1 MDALRED
8 VENAIHSAGEEVTQI
23 AAETIRE
30 QVESQV
36 KSAVV
41 EAAKRV
47 DKEFSIR
54 RVWHQAAWRDA
65 LCDPASGHFARGSFE
80 AGLRLLV
87 ELAKGCSTEALL
99 QRTLD
104 LYVSARQSKI
114 SAATAIARYLEKG
127 EELVVP
133 CFVEEMAGCYMAVR
147 RNDGALELGVCATRG
162 QRFHAIRAPWGREER
177 DVVLSCESARLKS
190 VATWIAL
197 LSYADNT
204 ERFYTHTLPY
214 VARGELQQGG
224 EWRVT
229 PPSGLEDDAS
239 GVAALLCAIKFA
251 SRRESVVTELRLAL
265 ARRAVAEASLQSS
278 LNLADRRA
286 LYAGAQGIAA
296 AARLEGESN
305 LVAEV
310 ASVAKSLFD
319 LASLDDARYWRLC
332 NDESSA
338 DVDMSAITRF
348 PLFDGVCEVI
358 DEDALAGGCR
368 SALLVRPADA
378 VAVGDQA
385 RTFSEASMAVRACAE
400 ACALLANDGPLA
412 RGERGRLVRRSLI
425 EHLALRV
432 LPTSFEECI
441 RDEAERC
448 ELLRAIAVCAHHY
461 AADATL
467 KTRQDYAAR
476 VATAAKLL
484 CVVDAVARVEAAH
497 GDRSREDA
505 FVRRYGGRADDS
517 SARYVAGA
525 RNIVGLLSRTAPTL
539 LLTDPACLCA
549 IVAALDYFGPLA
561 ANAKP
566 LFDWS
571 DAFFDDQDQCLFGNE
586 LAVEYGLR
594 PELAVEY
601 VAGARHDLLHL
612 APALLH
618 FRDAHA
624 ILRILL
630 VADGLFGAS
639 PRSTADAAPIFSW
652 DQKRSCLI
660 VSVFG
665 RDLTGLSDSAL
676 DRALGKGRGFFDS
689 LPKNFSIFGGSRRGV
704 HNTDTR
710 ASLADPSLLA
720 GSPVTNESDVLHLAT
735 LPSFNDALSARDSE
749 LVLQYL
755 TAQYCRIPLL
765 LQFFSGPSRFAALGC
780 AELQSVLDAAFF
792 EPGQLRICEYE
803 GATRVE
809 TAPAP
814 KAALA
819 TRFGLIVNELI
830 NAPDVVINAVD
841 AFLERI
847 RELDPGKAS
856 GLRDGGHA
864 AAITYAVRFLA
875 RLEGYVLLVLGL
887 APFPH
892 ALNLHRES
900 WTDDRLK
907 KLRQSLAVALRTEIS
922 AMLERW
928 LRRTSTE
935 DLQDGCLI
943 QASLAMCYRYVFG
956 VTAQIDGDAQCDAAT
971 RLLTAWLFLT
981 QNWHFEDSGSKK
993 KVSLQRQLKSR
1004 ILAIGSSMTSR
1015 QCPIDAPPLLSPPAS
1030 ELFGCF
1036 AQNRCAIVHW
1046 ARQGGAHVNFCFETI
1061 ARKLSERRAA
1071 KGEAESPRI
1080 PPPDKS
1086 RTWIELDSDSAGWA
1100 QQKRGVGRF
1109 APMVCDASPGIPRAS
1124 DASYEAWLRS
1134 SLEAS
1139 AMRCDVECDLQV
1151 GEFVVR
1157 GQKLQVLDRDISLR
1171 SDLADALEASAE
1183 NMQCAEL
1190 SSAKY
1195 RRLRRLVAW
1204 RVDVAFWDPVE
1215 DSDSLLAKAQTGL
1228 DAAAG
1233 SLLAI
1238 AAALPSWVSAVM
1250 KKFAPVKLRVASWRI
1265 VSVTDDVCAVCAGVS
1280 AINNA
1285 QRLRAIVIKSPP
1297 SLQIFNRA
1305 VHGRRAHWI
1314 LSYASD
1320 AAVSFDDG
1328 HPYMDAD
1335 FDDDDSPVAANQDD
1349 PNHDD
1354 EEVCAPGT
1362 IQRSQETACFVPLV
1376 VTRTT
1381 SCERLCPSTM
1391 LSGLLPS
1398 ALLRSYR
1405 FWYVAPTTRLSPNVI
1420 LVGEPRESE
1429 EATRL
1434 TIVVDATRHDATV
1447 SRDNDKSVLV
1457 NLTVA
1462 PAGTEVGMIAEAL
1475 RALDAHSHVLAWSHP
1490 ATDLPIDFVSLPRLK
1505 LSFRGR
1511 RDNAARFVLW
1521 SDDFDGF
1528 LLDPRSPRSLSEN
1541 VRKLLAPL
1549 PTAVALTPI
1558 EQDVMRQH
1566 DIVILSSSIARPVIV
1581 RSQDLDTYEDS
1592 FDVIIERNDAEWIDA
1607 CGESRSYAY
1616 SVHLSEEWVTS
1627 PSLGASLSLLMYRAI
1642 SGGRYLVDA
1651 CETVLAIVSDSLPT
1665 AEEQQLWTTIE
1676 DVTATLHS
1684 GDARALR
1691 LRLALACIASHDD
1704 IRSMFFAEDGDN
1716 LKALPALER
1725 DYLQYARSSVIDACA
1740 RLDVADETK
1749 LVEAAFPA
1757 SRTGWDIQVANRAS
1771 LVRAVST
1778 SQGVAMDRIH
1788 PWRMEYPST
1797 NVPLCARDFKSSLL
1811 DDRTALEPFRAPKGE
1826 MQSADG
1832 KWTTEALSVVDGH
1845 HHGINSVSATFIN
1858 SQYFDRKEK
1867 KLRNLRDEFVLIL
1880 EIMTGHV
1887 AVDDQLLA
1895 SATTRIDLALLLVSS
1910 TDWRSAP
1917 PGLVSI
1923 IALCAKYSNAIAAV
1937 KSALPG
1943 SYEAAIEETRAK
1955 LGKTKRG
1962 IFGQVKGAAKAAV
1975 AAGKAML
1982 NETSSKEDKA
1992 DIIARTNEKM
2002 LRRIHKALLEANLPP
2017 NEVIPISELQY
2028 QLRDVA
2034 APSLQKV
2041 RASRLWDAS
2050 TRVLPGTVDRSSFSF
2065 ETTGDFESF
2074 GDKHALGS
2082 ALIADHLVTTST
2094 DEPDEDVDIP
2104 IPFDLSRSEK
2114 RAGTAMARSTLERLR
2129 NDFTL
2134 LIDKRRSASKSK
2146 KTLKALGGAHF
2157 DQTQFAAGIS
2167 EESVASKLRAV
2178 AKTLWES
2185 ARNDEV
2191 ALRTHIETT
2200 IGLANKV
2207 TNVERI
2213 RVARMAGQEPRIT
2226 FSRVVNALLSNRGA
2240 EDLSRLNRDC
2250 DVPSVLDSAVRALIV
2265 EGRMVAR
2272 RRAAAAVTSLA
2283 EVVQGRKPGSDE
2295 GTVECRLALQAATA
2309 AVSTPRVTVKRDGG
2323 AATIDPRYVVFEF
2336 ASSIVLRSQQHELVR
2351 TFLDAERAHGHLVHQ
2366 MIMGSGKTTV
2376 VAPLLA
2382 LLFGDA
2388 SRTVTAVAP
2397 RSLIE
2402 MTRGV
2407 YRSQFSAPLL
2417 LRPVFTLEF
2426 QRTTEVTPAL
2436 VRRLDFA
2443 RESRAV
2449 IVAAP
2454 SCVKAFVLKFIELQH
2469 ESVRDKIELSSH
2481 MTGQGFLAKVK
2492 NAALGDSRRR
2502 SAEVDRRE
2510 RSRERERRLYAQAF
2524 ELLHNGVALLD
2535 EVDLLLHPLK
2545 SELNWPSGSA
2555 EPLDFTA
2562 PSYGGGTTGA
2572 RWRLPWFLI
2581 DAVLVASGSPTG
2593 LDSQLA
2599 TAYGS
2604 TAAHA
2609 LADALRRGFA
2619 AKTLQAVPHLVLLD
2633 RQFYETEM
2641 LPHLSEMLVSKFF
2654 ATEGVLRGFESGCA
2668 TKEARQYLTDIEV
2681 HSSTRVR
2688 QLPDEQIKYFNL
2700 GRGWLRTYLP
2710 WVLSKI
2716 NRVGFGT
2723 LSPEQIRH
2731 NEPRGRRFLAV
2742 PFVGKDKPT
2751 EASEFSNPEVAIGLT
2766 ILSLRYE
2773 GLRQAACR
2781 AMLSGLRDGFAQ
2793 EHGPPNK
2800 RPSALTY
2807 NEIIVSAGGKVR
2819 GFTPTDKFQLEAKP
2833 RLTAV
2838 PVDDDEADLW
2848 QKLWPLSSLDIRDS
2862 EQLGTL
2868 HRLLKHNP
2876 KAVFRY
2882 LDEHA
2887 FPQALVYRST
2897 KLSASGQVLGEK
2909 QSPYCAGI
2917 KILSSLNAQS
2927 SSKRSQVATYF
2938 SCQGLDFRA
2947 LQMIYCRLNW
2957 AMLPMRQRMMPLSR
2971 AR

>member
-1 MDALRED
+1 MEALRED
-8 VENAIHSAGEEVTQI
+8 VEKAVNRAGEKATHF
-23 AAETIRE
+23 AAEKIRE

-41 EAAKRV
+41 EAAQKV
-47 DKEFSIR
+47 GKELAVR
-54 RVWHQAAWRDA
+54 KVWQQAAWRDA

-80 AGLRLLV
+80 AGLSLLA
-87 ELAKGCSTEALL
+87 ELAKGCMAEELL
-99 QRTLD
+99 QRTLG
-104 LYVSARQSKI
+104 LYLAARKSKI
-114 SAATAIARYLEKG
+114 SAATSIARHLENE

-147 RNDGALELGVCATRG
+147 RNGVVLELGVCATRG
-162 QRFHAIRAPWGREER
+162 QRFHAIRAPYGTEEQ
-177 DVVLSCESARLKS
+177 DVVLSCDSTRLKS

-214 VARGELQQGG
+214 VARGELQHGG

-229 PPSGLEDDAS
+229 PPSGVEDDAS
-239 GVAALLCAIKFA
+239 GVAALLCAVKFA

-265 ARRAVAEASLQSS
+265 ARRAVAEASLHGS

-286 LYAGAQGIAA
+286 LYAGASGLAA
-296 AARLEGESN
+296 AARLEDEGS
-305 LVAEV
+305 LVADV
-310 ASVAKSLFD
+310 ASVAQSLFD
-319 LASLDDARYWRLC
+319 LAELDDARYWGLC
-332 NDESSA
+332 NDE
-338 DVDMSAITRF
+338 DTVDAESTALTRF

-358 DEDALAGGCR
+358 DEDALAGGSR

-378 VAVGDQA
+378 VAVGDEA
-385 RTFSEASMAVRACAE
+385 RTFSEASMAARACAE

-412 RGERGRLVRRSLI
+412 KGERGRLVRRSLI

-432 LPTSFEECI
+432 LPTSFEKEPFI

-448 ELLRAIAVCAHHY
+448 ELLRAIAVCAQQY

-476 VATAAKLL
+476 VATAVKLL
-484 CVVDAVARVEAAH
+484 CVVDAVARAEVAH
-497 GDRSREDA
+497 GDRSREDP
-505 FVRRYGGRADDS
+505 FVRRYGGCADDNS
-517 SARYVAGA
+517 GRYVAGA
-525 RNIVGLLSRTAPTL
+525 RNIVELLSRTVPTL

-561 ANAKP
+561 TKAKP

-571 DAFFDDQDQCLFGNE
+571 NTFFDAKDQCLFGNE

-594 PELAVEY
+594 PELAAEY
-601 VAGARHDLLHL
+601 LAGKRQDLLNL
-612 APALLH
+612 APALMH

-624 ILRILL
+624 MLRILL
-630 VADGLFGAS
+630 VADGLFS
-639 PRSTADAAPIFSW
+639 EPRRSAADAAPVFFW

-665 RDLTGLSDSAL
+665 RDLAGLSDSAL
-676 DRALGKGRGFFDS
+676 DRALGKNRGFFDS
-689 LPKNFSIFGGSRRGV
+689 LPKNFSIFSGSRRGGV
-704 HNTDTR
+704 EDADIR
-710 ASLADPSLLA
+710 ASLADPSLLL
-720 GSPVTNESDVLHLAT
+720 GSPVTNEADVLHIGA

-755 TAQYCRIPLL
+755 TAPYCRIPLL

-792 EPGQLRICEYE
+792 EPGQLQVFEDGRVIK
-803 GATRVE
+803 VE

-814 KAALA
+814 KSALA
-819 TRFGLIVNELI
+819 TRFGLIANELV
-830 NAPDVVINAVD
+830 NAPDLIIDAVD

-864 AAITYAVRFLA
+864 AAIAYVVRFLA
-875 RLEGYVLLVLGL
+875 RLDGYVILLLGL

-900 WTDDRLK
+900 GTDDRLEE
-907 KLRQSLAVALRTEIS
+907 LRQSLAVALRAEIP

-928 LRRTSTE
+928 LRRTTAE
-935 DLQDGCLI
+935 DLQDSCLI
-943 QASLAMCYRYVFG
+943 HASLAMCYRYVFG
-956 VTAQIDGDAQCDAAT
+956 VTAQIDGNAQRDAAT

-981 QNWHFEDSGSKK
+981 QNWHFEDNGSNKK
-993 KVSLQRQLKSR
+993 NSIQRRLKSGL
-1004 ILAIGSSMTSR
+1004 LAIGSSMTSR
-1015 QCPIDAPPLLSPPAS
+1015 QCPIDAPPLLYPPTS
-1030 ELFGCF
+1030 ELFSCF
-1036 AQNRCAIVHW
+1036 AQNRCAIVRW
-1046 ARQGGAHVNFCFETI
+1046 ARRGGVDVNFCFETI
-1061 ARKLSERRAA
+1061 ARVLSERRPPQ
-1071 KGEAESPRI
+1071 GEAESPRI
-1080 PPPDKS
+1080 PPANKS
-1086 RTWIELDSDSAGWA
+1086 RTWVELDSDCSGWA
-1100 QQKRGVGRF
+1100 QRKRGVARF
-1109 APMVCDASPGIPRAS
+1109 APMLCDASPGVSRAS
-1124 DASYEAWLRS
+1124 GTSYEAWLRS
-1134 SLEAS
+1134 RLEAS
-1139 AMRCDVECDLQV
+1139 ATRCDVECDLQV

-1157 GQKLQVLDRDISLR
+1157 GQKLKVLDRDISLR
-1171 SDLADALEASAE
+1171 SDLADALQVSAE

-1190 SSAKY
+1190 SSARY
-1195 RRLRRLVAW
+1195 RRLRRLVAE

-1215 DSDSLLAKAQTGL
+1215 DSDSLLSKAQTGL
-1228 DAAAG
+1228 DAAADG
-1233 SLLAI
+1233 VLAI
-1238 AAALPSWVSAVM
+1238 AAALPSWVSAFM
-1250 KKFAPVKLRVASWRI
+1250 TKFAPFKLQIASWRV
-1265 VSVTDDVCAVCAGVS
+1265 VSVTNDVCAVCSGVS
-1280 AINNA
+1280 ALDNA

-1297 SLQIFNRA
+1297 CLQIFTRA
-1305 VHGRRAHWI
+1305 VHGRRPHWI

-1320 AAVSFDDG
+1320 AAMSFDDG
-1328 HPYMDAD
+1328 HSYVDAD
-1335 FDDDDSPVAANQDD
+1335 FDDYDDHVVANQHD
-1349 PNHDD
+1349 PDHDD
-1354 EEVCAPGT
+1354 KEVGTPGT
-1362 IQRSQETACFVPLV
+1362 IQRSQETTCFVPLV
-1376 VTRTT
+1376 VTRTN
-1381 SCERLCPSTM
+1381 SCERMCPSTM

-1398 ALLRSYR
+1398 ALLRAYR
-1405 FWYVAPTTRLSPNVI
+1405 FWYVVPTTRSSPNVI
-1420 LVGEPRESE
+1420 VVGEPRESD

-1434 TIVVDATRHDATV
+1434 TIVVDAKCHEATV
-1447 SRDNDKSVLV
+1447 SRNNDNSVLI
-1457 NLTVA
+1457 NLTLA
-1462 PAGTEVGMIAEAL
+1462 PPGSEVGMIAEAL

-1490 ATDLPIDFVSLPRLK
+1490 DTDLPIDFVSLPRLK

-1511 RDNAARFVLW
+1511 RNAAARLVLW

-1528 LLDPRSPRSLSEN
+1528 LLDPQSPRSLSKN
-1541 VRKLLAPL
+1541 VRRLLAPL

-1558 EQDVMRQH
+1558 EQDIMRQH
-1566 DIVILSSSIARPVIV
+1566 DIIIVSSSIARPVVV
-1581 RSQDLDTYEDS
+1581 RTQDPDTYDDS
-1592 FDVIIERNDAEWIDA
+1592 FDVIIERNDAEWIDG

-1616 SVHLSEEWVTS
+1616 PVHLSQEWVTAS
-1627 PSLGASLSLLMYRAI
+1627 SLGASLSLLMYRAI

-1651 CETVLAIVSDSLPT
+1651 CETVLAVATDSLPT
-1665 AEEQQLWTTIE
+1665 SEEQQLWTTIE
-1676 DVTATLHS
+1676 DITAALHS

-1691 LRLALACIASHDD
+1691 LRLALASVASHDD
-1704 IRSMFFAEDGDN
+1704 IRSMFFAEDCDN
-1716 LKALPALER
+1716 LKAVPALER
-1725 DYLQYARSSVIDACA
+1725 DYLQYTRSSIIDACA
-1740 RLDVADETK
+1740 RLDVSDETK
-1749 LVEAAFPA
+1749 LVDAAFPA
-1757 SRTGWDIQVANRAS
+1757 RQAGLDIQVANRAS

-1778 SQGVAMDRIH
+1778 LQGAAVDRIH

-1797 NVPLCARDFKSSLL
+1797 NVPLCARDFESNILG
-1811 DDRTALEPFRAPKGE
+1811 DRTALEPFRAPKGE

-1845 HHGINSVSATFIN
+1845 HHGINSVSATFIYAR
-1858 SQYFDRKEK
+1858 YFHPKEK

-1880 EIMTGHV
+1880 EIMTGQV

-1895 SATTRIDLALLLVSS
+1895 SAATRIDLALLLVSS

-1923 IALCAKYSNAIAAV
+1923 LALCAKYSEAIAAV
-1937 KSALPG
+1937 KNALPE

-1955 LGKTKRG
+1955 LGKTKRS

-1975 AAGKAML
+1975 SAGKAML

-2017 NEVIPISELQY
+2017 NNVVPISEVQY
-2028 QLRDVA
+2028 KLRDVA

-2041 RASRLWDAS
+2041 CASRLWDAS
-2050 TRVLPGTVDRSSFSF
+2050 TKVLPDMIDRPTFSF
-2065 ETTGDFESF
+2065 EPTGDFESF
-2074 GDKHALGS
+2074 GDKYALGS
-2082 ALIADHLVTTST
+2082 ALVANYLSTTSNA
-2094 DEPDEDVDIP
+2094 EPDEDVEIP
-2104 IPFDLSRSEK
+2104 IPFDLARSE
-2114 RAGTAMARSTLERLR
+2114 RLAGTAMARSTIERLR

-2134 LIDKRRSASKSK
+2134 LLDKRRSERKFE
-2146 KTLKALGGAHF
+2146 KTLTALQNARF
-2157 DQTQFAAGIS
+2157 DQTQFPIGIS
-2167 EESVASKLRAV
+2167 EESVASKLRAA
-2178 AKTLWES
+2178 AKALWEN
-2185 ARNDEV
+2185 ARSDEIN
-2191 ALRTHIETT
+2191 LRTHIETT
-2200 IGLANKV
+2200 IGLANKAPSA
-2207 TNVERI
+2207 ERI
-2213 RVARMAGQEPRIT
+2213 RVARMAGQEPRIS
-2226 FSRVVNALLSNRGA
+2226 FLRVVKALLSNRGT

-2250 DVPSVLDSAVRALIV
+2250 DVCSVLDSAVRALII
-2265 EGRMVAR
+2265 EGRLVAR
-2272 RRAAAAVTSLA
+2272 RRAAAAVTALA
-2283 EVVQGRKPGSDE
+2283 EVVQRRKPGSHE

-2309 AVSTPRVTVKRDGG
+2309 AVSVPRVTVKRDGQ
-2323 AATIDPRYVVFEF
+2323 AAIIDPRYVVFEF
-2336 ASSIVLRSQQHELVR
+2336 ASSIVLRSQQYELVR
-2351 TFLDAERAHGHLVHQ
+2351 TFLDAERNRGHLVHQ

-2407 YRSQFSAPLL
+2407 YRSQFSAPIL

-2469 ESVRDKIELSSH
+2469 ESVCDKTELSSS

-2502 SAEVDRRE
+2502 NAELDRRE
-2510 RSRERERRLYAQAF
+2510 RRRDRERLLYAQAF
-2524 ELLHNGVALLD
+2524 DLLHKGVALLD

-2545 SELNWPSGSA
+2545 SELNWPSGSPA
-2555 EPLDFTA
+2555 PLDFTA
-2562 PSYGGGTTGA
+2562 SCDGGGTTGA

-2599 TAYGS
+2599 KVYGS
-2604 TAAHA
+2604 NAARA
-2609 LADALRRGFA
+2609 LAAALRCGFE

-2633 RQFYETEM
+2633 RKFYETEM
-2641 LPHLSEMLVSKFF
+2641 MPHLSELLVSKFF

-2668 TKEARQYLTDIEV
+2668 TKAALQYLTDIEV
-2681 HSSTRVR
+2681 PSSTRVR
-2688 QLPDEQIKYFNL
+2688 KLPDEQVKYFNL

-2723 LSPEQIRH
+2723 LSPGQIRR

-2751 EASEFSNPEVAIGLT
+2751 DASEFSNPEVAIGLT

-2800 RPSALTY
+2800 RPSALAY

-2819 GFTPTDKFQLEAKP
+2819 GFTTTDKFQLEAKP
-2833 RLTAV
+2833 QITAT

-2848 QKLWPLSSLDIRDS
+2848 QKLWPLSSLDLRDP
-2862 EQLGTL
+2862 EQIGTL

-2897 KLSASGQVLGEK
+2897 KLSASGQVLGED
-2909 QSPYCAGI
+2909 QCP
-2917 KILSSLNAQS
+2917 
-2927 SSKRSQVATYF
+2927 V
-2938 SCQGLDFRA
+2938 
-2947 LQMIYCRLNW
+2947 CRWVLHTIEY
-2957 AMLPMRQRMMPLSR
+2957 
-2971 AR
+2971 